1 MRVKKEKRDSG
12 HSIRGI
18 LKYSYT
24 TIIASLTVPLAVL
37 LLFVLA
43 FVHQYGAVIENIARA
58 AEAQTVAQQELPDEI
73 WQIVSGRQKFGQGRQ
88 GAQIQQL
95 RSLLQTMQRG
105 ASDKQRQYLNAAG
118 RAADTI
124 EHYIEVL
131 GAQTAQG
138 SAVSRNENL
147 YHEIV
152 SVTGLTADML
162 SRYTTEAIDEMARLN
177 GRIRTVALAMAA
189 LVILLL
195 GLVARAAVRSYQQ
208 VDRSIRAPILQMEK
222 MAARIAQGD
231 LNARAPVP
239 EIEELY
245 RLAVD
250 LNRMAEQL
258 NRLIGEQVEHEKN
271 MKKAEL
277 RALQA
282 QITPHFV
289 YNTLETIV
297 WLAEEERNREVVEMT
312 MAFTDFLRISLSGG
326 QDFISV
332 AKEEQ
337 HVRSYLMIQSVR
349 YGSVMRYEI
358 DIDPALQS
366 CRMLKLMLQPLVEN
380 AIYHGVKNK
389 RGRGLIR
396 ITGRRENGWMRFA
409 VEDNGIGMTEEALF
423 ALRGRLQRGE
433 ESGSYGLR
441 NITERLRLYGG
452 KGLFIDSEQ
461 MRGTRVEFLLPT
473 APENWEGD

>member
-1 MRVKKEKRDSG
+1 MRAKKEKRESV

-18 LKYSYT
+18 LKHSYL
-24 TIIASLTVPLAVL
+24 TIIASLTVPLAVM

-43 FVHQYGAVIENIARA
+43 FVHQYGVVIENITRA
-58 AEAQTVAQQELPDEI
+58 AQAQTVAQQELPDET
-73 WQIVSGRQKFGQGRQ
+73 WQIVSGRRKFEDGRQ
-88 GAQIQQL
+88 DELLRQL
-95 RSLLQTMQRG
+95 RGLLQAMLGG
-105 ASDKQRQYLNAAG
+105 ASDEQRQYLNAAE
-118 RAADTI
+118 RATDTI

-131 GAQTAQG
+131 GIQAAEG

-152 SVTGLTADML
+152 SVTGLAADML
-162 SRYTTEAIDEMARLN
+162 DRYTAKAIDEMAQIN
-177 GRIRTVALAMAA
+177 GRIRGIALLMAV
-189 LVILLL
+189 LVTLLL
-195 GLVARAAVRSYQQ
+195 AYVARGAVRSYQQ
-208 VDRSIRAPILQMEK
+208 VDRSIRTPILQMEK

-239 EIEELY
+239 DIAELY
-245 RLAVD
+245 RLATD
-250 LNRMAEQL
+250 LNRMAE
-258 NRLIGEQVEHEKN
+258 RLDHLLREQIAHEKN
-271 MKKAEL
+271 LKKAEL

-349 YGSVMRYEI
+349 YGSIMRYEI
-358 DIDPALQS
+358 DIDETLKS

-380 AIYHGVKNK
+380 AIYHGIKNK

-396 ITGRRENGWMRFA
+396 ITGRREDGWMHFA
-409 VEDNGIGMTEEALF
+409 VEDNGIGMAEEQLR

-441 NITERLRLYGG
+441 NITERLQLYGG
-452 KGLFIDSEQ
+452 KGLFIDSASMQ
-461 MRGTRVEFLLPT
+461 GTRVGFQLPIV
-473 APENWEGD
+473 PENGEGE